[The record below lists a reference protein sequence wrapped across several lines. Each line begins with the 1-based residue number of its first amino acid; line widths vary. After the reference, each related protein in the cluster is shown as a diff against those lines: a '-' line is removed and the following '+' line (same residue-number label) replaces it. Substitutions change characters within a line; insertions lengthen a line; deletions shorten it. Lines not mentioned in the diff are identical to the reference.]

1 MYIHYSTM
9 KAGGVPTVYSLITP
23 SPPTQPPEPSNR
35 PAGYNKSR
43 LT

>member
-9 KAGGVPTVYSLITP
+9 KAAGVPTVYSLITP
-23 SPPTQPPEPSNR
+23 SPPTQPSNR

-43 LT
+43 LA